1 MRGKEAT
8 SSPPSAADD
17 SSGSFDQPF
26 ILITV
31 RLIYISLMI
40 AAAVLPFAGIIGSA
54 YISHQ
59 GLDILAPILA
69 TIAVATIIV
78 LLDLKTPR
86 KQLSLVVAVYLALLA
101 GLLAAIAIGALIDL
115 IAATW
120 NLPQGDM
127 ALKYL
132 TLLKLATGLTFCYLA
147 VSMVL
152 TTRDNIRLVIPYVEF
167 AKQVRGIRPMLIDTS
182 VLVDGRINMFCRTG
196 FLDAPLVVPRFV
208 IDELHRLGDSN
219 DRTKRAR
226 SRRGL
231 ENLRTL
237 QDAPTAA
244 LSIEEAIAEEGHVDQ
259 ALIDLAAQQNL
270 RLVTTDQ
277 TLQRVADIRNVLT
290 LNLNDL
296 STMLHG
302 RVVPGERLQ
311 VEILRQGDNESQG
324 VGFLPDGTMVVVEN
338 AVHHIGEHLDIEVTN
353 LLQTNSGR
361 LVFATIADE
370 AHQQH

>member
-1 MRGKEAT
+1 M
-8 SSPPSAADD
+8 
-17 SSGSFDQPF
+17 
-26 ILITV
+26 
-31 RLIYISLMI
+31 
-40 AAAVLPFAGIIGSA
+40 
-54 YISHQ
+54 
-59 GLDILAPILA
+59 
-69 TIAVATIIV
+69 

-208 IDELHRLGDSN
+208 IDELHRLGDSS

-370 AHQQH
+370 PHQQD

>member
-1 MRGKEAT
+1 MRGNKAT
-8 SSPPSAADD
+8 SSSPATADD
-17 SSGSFDQPF
+17 TSSSFEQPF

-54 YISHQ
+54 YVSHQ

-120 NLPQGDM
+120 DLPQGDM

-147 VSMVL
+147 VSIVL

-167 AKQVRGIRPMLIDTS
+167 AKQIRGIRPMLIDTS
-182 VLVDGRINMFCRTG
+182 VLVDGRINMFCRTD
-196 FLDAPLVVPRFV
+196 FLMHHWWSPGLSSMNFTDSEIPAIAPSESEADVDLKTSGRCRMHPPPP
-208 IDELHRLGDSN
+208 SP
-219 DRTKRAR
+219 
-226 SRRGL
+226 SRRPL
-231 ENLRTL
+231 LKREMLIRHSSNSLRNR
-237 QDAPTAA
+237 
-244 LSIEEAIAEEGHVDQ
+244 I
-259 ALIDLAAQQNL
+259 
-270 RLVTTDQ
+270 
-277 TLQRVADIRNVLT
+277 
-290 LNLNDL
+290 
-296 STMLHG
+296 
-302 RVVPGERLQ
+302 
-311 VEILRQGDNESQG
+311 
-324 VGFLPDGTMVVVEN
+324 
-338 AVHHIGEHLDIEVTN
+338 
-353 LLQTNSGR
+353 
-361 LVFATIADE
+361 
-370 AHQQH
+370 